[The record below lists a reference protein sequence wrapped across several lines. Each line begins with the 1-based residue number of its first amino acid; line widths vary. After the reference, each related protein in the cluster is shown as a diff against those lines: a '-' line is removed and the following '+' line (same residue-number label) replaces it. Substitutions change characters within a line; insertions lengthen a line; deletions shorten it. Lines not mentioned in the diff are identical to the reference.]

1 MTTSLLQR
9 AQSGAKDAK
18 NSNCL
23 NRGTRGYGGYA
34 RIQAENSPNESAQT
48 RVHPRNPRS
57 RIVLSILVLV
67 LALVLPLHAFAQDA
81 TATVIVGDE
90 PITVGDV
97 VELMIEVR
105 HPAGTVAIV
114 PTLEQGWGD
123 LEVRSQG
130 PVTVEEEGNTLV
142 SRQMV
147 EAVLFAPGDFQTPSI
162 AIAIADGGGATREI
176 VAPATALT
184 VQSVLTDADTE
195 PRDIKGQAEIPASFP
210 TVTVAAVVG
219 LLALAGLGG
228 WWYLR
233 RKGAMPFL
241 VRTPLQRVLDDLTA
255 IEQENYPAREEYKQ
269 LYLAVSD
276 IVRGFAQKQLGLPL
290 QERTTAEMRQLM
302 RQARVNPD
310 TAKQLISLFNECDL
324 VKFSQVTPTQESA
337 ADLFTEARAIV
348 TLLAGGQVA
357 ATPAMTGVPEPQVHG

>member
-1 MTTSLLQR
+1 MNLSRMQRTRSCRRAHGKYGDSERRLRIHPRLALSLLPMVMAFVLLLP
-9 AQSGAKDAK
+9 AQ
-18 NSNCL
+18 
-23 NRGTRGYGGYA
+23 
-34 RIQAENSPNESAQT
+34 
-48 RVHPRNPRS
+48 V
-57 RIVLSILVLV
+57 
-67 LALVLPLHAFAQDA
+67 FAQDA
-81 TATVIVGDE
+81 SATVMVGDE

-114 PTLEQGWGD
+114 PALDQAWGD

-130 PVTVEEEGNTLV
+130 PVTVVDEGEGLI

-147 EAVLFAPGDFQTPSI
+147 EAVLFAPGDFQTPPIDI
-162 AIAIADGGGATREI
+162 AVTDGSGVTQEV

-195 PRDIKGQAEIPASFP
+195 PRDIKGQAEIPAPFP
-210 TVTVAAVVG
+210 VAATVGAVGVLLLVG
-219 LLALAGLGG
+219 LLV
-228 WWYLR
+228 WWYSR
-233 RKGAMPFL
+233 RKGIVPFL
-241 VRTPLQRVLDDLTA
+241 VRTPLQRVLEDLGA

-276 IVRGFAQKQLGLPL
+276 VVRGFAQKQMGLPL

-302 RQARVNPD
+302 RQARITPD
-310 TAKQLISLFNECDL
+310 IAKQLISLFHECDL
-324 VKFSQVTPTQESA
+324 VKFSQVTPTPESA

-348 TLLAGGQVA
+348 TLLAGGQGVA
-357 ATPAMTGVPEPQVHG
+357 TTPAMTAPEPQVHG